1 MTMTADQVAPV
12 RDFTLAELE
21 GVIESGLMTFF
32 EVGAALAQIR
42 ERRLYRETHD
52 TFEAYCQERWS
63 FNRQRASQLIQ
74 ASEMSRILDI
84 QPARASHVEALLPL
98 KSQPE
103 LAREVVAEVRAAK
116 GDEATAADYKH
127 AVAKKTGQPVRPSP
141 KPAAA
146 TKARKLEQDISQD
159 IPDDLATAGADV
171 DPAHEFPTNNEPAV
185 APKAEQW
192 CQTCGEKYRGDHA
205 CDEDEE
211 PYPRGADIPCARCGG
226 GILVNTP
233 EMDRALAKIVAE
245 GRRDEILCLA
255 CPNAEDV
262 SWRQTV
268 DVEPTSSSSAASN
281 VVEKEELPRSEP
293 GVRRDD
299 WRPMRSAISD
309 PTPARRAGAD
319 GGAVI
324 YVDATAGAITRAL
337 FSHGGG
343 VVAIVDAIAEE
354 APAEQF
360 TALVGLMSERLQIE
374 QARALYRRLDTRIRI
389 HNDRQTALRA

>member
-1 MTMTADQVAPV
+1 MTMTAESVPPV

-103 LAREVVAEVRAAK
+103 LAREVVAEVRSAK
-116 GDEATAADYKH
+116 GDDATAADYKE
-127 AVAKKTGQPVRPSP
+127 AVAKKTGRTARPAP
-141 KPAAA
+141 KPSAA
-146 TKARKLEQDISQD
+146 TKRVAEQDISQD

-171 DPAHEFPTNNEPAV
+171 DPAHEFPFNNEPAV

-192 CQTCGEKYRGDHA
+192 CQTCGEKYRGDHS
-205 CDEDEE
+205 CDGEEE
-211 PYPRGADIPCARCGG
+211 PYPRGADIACSRCGG
-226 GILVNTP
+226 GILVNTA
-233 EMDRALAKIVAE
+233 EMDRALARVVAE
-245 GRRDEILCLA
+245 GRHGEILCLA
-255 CPNAEDV
+255 CPGADTV
-262 SWRQTV
+262 SWRRTV
-268 DVEPTSSSSAASN
+268 DVEPTVAAT
-281 VVEKEELPRSEP
+281 VPAD
-293 GVRRDD
+293 GVRADAERSRDD
-299 WRPMRSAISD
+299 WRPVRSAISD
-309 PTPARRAGAD
+309 PTPARRTGMD
-319 GGAVI
+319 GGSVI

-354 APAEQF
+354 APPEQF
-360 TALVGLMSERLQIE
+360 TALVGLMAERLPIE
-374 QARALYRRLDTRIRI
+374 QAKALYRRLDTRIRV
-389 HNDRQTALRA
+389 HNDRQTALHLTGKAS